1 MQNKNNMATFFQG
14 YNLGKRTITLTKLT
28 LVARK
33 FSIVW
38 AVKRVFIVDCK
49 GENKA
54 IMILRF
60 PSGNRIKFVLY
71 QCN

>member
-1 MQNKNNMATFFQG
+1 M
-14 YNLGKRTITLTKLT
+14 
-28 LVARK
+28 
-33 FSIVW
+33 
-38 AVKRVFIVDCK
+38 DCK

-71 QCN
+71 QLMQLKETVNKRFVLS